1 MTYRGSRKPLKSNS
15 VAASPGA
22 KKTKIS
28 FARDLDYEGEE
39 TSVDSDEDDD
49 ENGDGGEGRETS
61 RL

>member
-1 MTYRGSRKPLKSNS
+1 MKATTS
-15 VAASPGA
+15 AASPGA

-49 ENGDGGEGRETS
+49 EDGDGGDGRETS